1 MESKGRMCW
10 VIGML
15 AVMLVILNSAATV
28 RAGDIVHDDDS
39 APKKPG
45 CANKF
50 VLVWLNSLFFLQPIC
65 FFGEY

>member
-1 MESKGRMCW
+1 MESKGQMCW
-10 VIGML
+10 VIGIL

-28 RAGDIVHDDDS
+28 RAGDIVHDDES

-50 VLVWLNSLFFLQPIC
+50 VLV
-65 FFGEY
+65 

>member
-1 MESKGRMCW
+1 MESKGLMCW
-10 VIGML
+10 VLAIF

-28 RAGDIVHDDDS
+28 RAGDIVHDDES

-50 VLVWLNSLFFLQPIC
+50 VLV
-65 FFGEY
+65 